1 MLMKITRAILATC
14 HLARDCAVAIDVL
27 RAFTT
32 AAYLFDAGVE
42 EIMLVSGVEEAF
54 NLRDALPDCLISG
67 EMDGIKVPGFDLG
80 NSPSEILSHDLR
92 GRRLI
97 QRTSAG
103 TQGVVLAKQA
113 RTILAASLV
122 NVAATVHY
130 LQAHNPEEVTL
141 IQTGLWL
148 EEGWGDEDAACADL
162 VENRLAGRETDLQ
175 SIVSRVKLSRSG
187 RHFDGTRPDF
197 PPADLDY
204 ALQFDRF
211 NFVMRVVRSEGL
223 SILRSIPVDPVK

>member
-1 MLMKITRAILATC
+1 MKITRADNATC

-42 EIMLVSGVEEAF
+42 EIILVSSVEEAF
-54 NLRDALPDCLISG
+54 KLREALPDCLISG
-67 EMDGIKVPGFDLG
+67 EVDGIKVPGFDLG
-80 NSPSEILSHDLR
+80 NSPAEIPSHDLR
-92 GRRLI
+92 GKRLI

-122 NVAATVHY
+122 NAAATVRY
-130 LQAHNPEEVTL
+130 LLAHAPEEVTL
-141 IQTGLWL
+141 IQTGLFP

-162 VENRLAGRETDLQ
+162 IENWLAGREADLPG
-175 SIVSRVKLSRSG
+175 IVNRVKLSRSG
-187 RHFDGTRPDF
+187 LYFDGTRPDF

-211 NFVMRVVRSEGL
+211 DFIMRVERRGGR
-223 SILRSIPVDPVK
+223 SILRAVPASRE